1 LVSYK
6 QTLPPPRVLLHKN
19 NILHNTGRLSGDK
32 VAKETTSALL
42 PYLNHGVKQ
51 TPKGTLLIVDGKELH
66 PRDYEKEVA
75 KIIDRYRDHIVEKHD
90 IRPRFVKE
98 MIG

>member
-1 LVSYK
+1 
-6 QTLPPPRVLLHKN
+6 
-19 NILHNTGRLSGDK
+19 
-32 VAKETTSALL
+32 
-42 PYLNHGVKQ
+42 VKQ